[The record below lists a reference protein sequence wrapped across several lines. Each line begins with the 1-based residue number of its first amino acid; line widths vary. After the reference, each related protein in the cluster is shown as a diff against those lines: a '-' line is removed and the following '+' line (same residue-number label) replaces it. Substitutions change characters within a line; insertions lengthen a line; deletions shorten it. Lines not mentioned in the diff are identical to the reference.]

1 LLSKEKECYQL
12 IRNEE
17 GTISDEYK
25 QMRHGNLTIDKTLY
39 DKAREKF
46 KENRNKVEEEINEED
61 ANDYLKPFL

>member
-1 LLSKEKECYQL
+1 LIQQEHQNLLSKEKECYQI

-25 QMRHGNLTIDKTLY
+25 QMRNGILTIDKTLY

-46 KENRNKVEEEINEED
+46 KENRNKSEED
-61 ANDYLKPFL
+61 